1 MCVCAIDVVLHD
13 RIAPCRSW
21 QLACFTLSLKTASSV
36 GLSRRAAP
44 IARSIEEYFSI
55 CKRKMKRIHQHCDGK
70 HLHRYLAEFDFRY
83 NTRAA
88 TTTFMRA
95 EEPAISIKG
104 KRLTC
109 RRPCKKP
116 YPPQA
121 GSEALSALGEA
132 SWQYVS

>member
-1 MCVCAIDVVLHD
+1 VLHTQ
-13 RIAPCRSW
+13 P
-21 QLACFTLSLKTASSV
+21 QGCFIGEVA
-36 GLSRRAAP
+36 RRADSSLD
-44 IARSIEEYFSI
+44 RGYFSI
-55 CKRKMKRIHQHCDGK
+55 FKHGMKRIHQHCEGK
-70 HLHRYLAEFDFRY
+70 YVHRYLAEFDFRY

-95 EEPAISIKG
+95 EEAAISIKG

-121 GSEALSALGEA
+121 GSEAFLRWGKRHGST
-132 SWQYVS
+132 

>member
-1 MCVCAIDVVLHD
+1 VLQTQGGFIGEVAPRADSSLD
-13 RIAPCRSW
+13 R
-21 QLACFTLSLKTASSV
+21 
-36 GLSRRAAP
+36 G
-44 IARSIEEYFSI
+44 YFSI
-55 CKRKMKRIHQHCDGK
+55 AKHGMKRIHQHCDGK
-70 HLHRYLAEFDFRY
+70 HVHRYLAEFDFRY

-116 YPPQA
+116 YPHQA
-121 GSEALSALGEA
+121 GREALSALGEA
-132 SWQYVS
+132 SWQYVN

>member
-1 MCVCAIDVVLHD
+1 MCVCVLVVVLQD
-13 RIAPCRSW
+13 RIGPSGSW
-21 QLACFTLSLKTASSV
+21 HVACFTLSADSSLDR
-36 GLSRRAAP
+36 G
-44 IARSIEEYFSI
+44 YFSI
-55 CKRKMKRIHQHCDGK
+55 FKHGMKRIHQHCEGK
-70 HLHRYLAEFDFRY
+70 YVHRYLAEFDFRY

-95 EEPAISIKG
+95 EEAAISIKG

-121 GSEALSALGEA
+121 GSEAFLRWGKRHGST
-132 SWQYVS
+132 